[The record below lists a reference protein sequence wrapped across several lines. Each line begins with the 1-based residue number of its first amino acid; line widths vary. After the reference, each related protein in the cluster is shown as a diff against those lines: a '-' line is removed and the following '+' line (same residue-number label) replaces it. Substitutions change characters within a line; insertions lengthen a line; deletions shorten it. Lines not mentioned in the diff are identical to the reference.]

1 MFQQTIISMPYLTTN
16 SAKCWYLNGKQFKLN
31 WMFWRVPHTYILGSC
46 CESASASLTI
56 SCGCLDSQS
65 AIYMHLSNQNP
76 KMSWFGTWSLFSS
89 LVLWLSITWFW
100 NSWIFFYMYV
110 SGRFCTNLLLFW
122 SFCAH
127 CAVLDVLGMK
137 NQRHK
142 RNQIIIKKSHMTYL
156 TRSGVYA
163 WMLRNVAI
171 LFTDRWVA

>member
-65 AIYMHLSNQNP
+65 AIYMHLSNQTP

-100 NSWIFFYMYV
+100 NSCIFFLYV
-110 SGRFCTNLLLFW
+110 RQWPILYESVVILKLLCSLCCTGCTGYEESETQTKSN
-122 SFCAH
+122 
-127 CAVLDVLGMK
+127 
-137 NQRHK
+137 N
-142 RNQIIIKKSHMTYL
+142 NKKKPHDLSY
-156 TRSGVYA
+156 SE
-163 WMLRNVAI
+163 
-171 LFTDRWVA
+171 